1 MTEVPENAGPGGD
14 EPPAARRIMV
24 AGSLTREHI
33 STVAVDRVWKAGVL
47 DSHNLIP
54 KLLPD
59 FIASARS
66 SKATASRHCQKLTF
80 SDAVKEFRF
89 VKDRV
94 EVIDHEKF
102 TVKQAVIE
110 GGMIGK
116 RLRSYSY
123 EMKFEVGSNGGTV
136 GKIRLE
142 YDTQDDT
149 LLGAEEEEQMWRDCL

>member
-1 MTEVPENAGPGGD
+1 
-14 EPPAARRIMV
+14 MV

-59 FIASARS
+59 FIASGEIVEGDGGVGTV
-66 SKATASRHCQKLTF
+66 KKLTF

-102 TVKQAVIE
+102 IVKQAVIE

-149 LLGAEEEEQMWRDCL
+149 LLAAEEEEQMLEGLFIMIKAIEGYLLANPTAYA